1 MVADPILILATTVV
15 ATPAALGGG
24 GLTLWLWYRPSAC
37 SCGTRRR
44 DIEHNVAP
52 RFCLPRETP

>member
-1 MVADPILILATTVV
+1 MVDPTILTLAVTVV
-15 ATPAALGGG
+15 ATLAVLGGG
-24 GLTLWLWYRPSAC
+24 GLTLWLWYRPSC